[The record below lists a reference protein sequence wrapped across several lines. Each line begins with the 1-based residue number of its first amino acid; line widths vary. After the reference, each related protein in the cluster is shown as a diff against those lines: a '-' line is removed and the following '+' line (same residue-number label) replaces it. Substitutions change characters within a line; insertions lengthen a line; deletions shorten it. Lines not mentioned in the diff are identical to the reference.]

1 MALIVKEP
9 QYNNNMKILKFE
21 AEWCGPC
28 KQMDKVIETID
39 FDVEI
44 DKIDIDD
51 NREALEKYG
60 VRSVPTLIRVDDEG
74 VELDRLIGAQGA
86 EDIKAFVNG
95 E

>member
-1 MALIVKEP
+1 
-9 QYNNNMKILKFE
+9 MKILKFE

-51 NREALEKYG
+51 NREALEKYN

-86 EDIKAFVNG
+86 EGIKAFVNG
-95 E
+95 N

>member
-1 MALIVKEP
+1 
-9 QYNNNMKILKFE
+9 MKILKFE

-51 NREALEKYG
+51 NREALEKYN

-95 E
+95 N

>member
-1 MALIVKEP
+1 
-9 QYNNNMKILKFE
+9 MKILKFE

-51 NREALEKYG
+51 NREALEKYS

-74 VELDRLIGAQGA
+74 VELDRLIGSQGA

-95 E
+95 N

>member
-1 MALIVKEP
+1 
-9 QYNNNMKILKFE
+9 MKILKFE
-21 AEWCGPC
+21 ATWCGPC

-51 NREALEKYG
+51 NREALEKYS

-74 VELDRLIGAQGA
+74 VELDRLIGSQGA

-95 E
+95 N